1 MFDVALLWF
10 KDYGPIIS
18 AFAIAGSSIYT
29 ALVLRRQNR
38 ATGWLQVEAYKI
50 LRVSGTSHLYH
61 GDEILADNDQRRQEI
76 HVWITN
82 VGYRLERI
90 MQVKYHVVSQGWR
103 LGPQP
108 PDIFY
113 LDPNPEPF
121 DAGIP
126 ASHRVFEVP
135 FDIEPQHLQC
145 WEHAVGHQIVVRGGE
160 TIRNDQRLHKITCVK
175 VETFKGET
183 IHARLLDAD
192 RPSRLRRLWCEFR
205 CKVGVH
211 R

>member
-18 AFAIAGSSIYT
+18 ALAIAGSSIYT

-38 ATGWLQVEAYKI
+38 ATGWLQVE
-50 LRVSGTSHLYH
+50 
-61 GDEILADNDQRRQEI
+61 
-76 HVWITN
+76 
-82 VGYRLERI
+82 
-90 MQVKYHVVSQGWR
+90 YHVVSQGWR

-108 PDIFY
+108 PDTLY
-113 LDPNPEPF
+113 PDPNPEPF

-145 WEHAVGHQIVVRGGE
+145 WEHVVGHRTVVRGGE

-192 RPSRLRRLWCEFR
+192 RPSRLRLLWCEFR